1 MKIFH
6 LLFVNEKCPTTVK
19 TIIKIDETFE
29 VRNKKQCTGYLADGS
44 IAR

>member
-6 LLFVNEKCPTTVK
+6 LLFVDRKCSTTVK

-29 VRNKKQCTGYLADGS
+29 VRKKKQFTGYLADGS
-44 IAR
+44 MAR